1 MKLFSKGIHGTER
14 IAFGTGGSVRS
25 PDCRFRKKNSDHFER
40 PVDLWYSLFGLF
52 CVAAAD
58 KRLERKEINVNALE
72 E

>member
-14 IAFGTGGSVRS
+14 IAFGTSGSVRTV
-25 PDCRFRKKNSDHFER
+25 DLGKNPAHFER